1 MVTIHVPQYNDN
13 LINIVA
19 YILKN
24 YPIFLYSTDFWPRFY
39 YFFLFL

>member
-19 YILKN
+19 YTLKN
-24 YPIFLYSTDFWPRFY
+24 YPNKKDLSKARVTKMVYLVD
-39 YFFLFL
+39 

>member
-24 YPIFLYSTDFWPRFY
+24 YPICCVLIPNFIYL
-39 YFFLFL
+39 